1 MPQPMNAGQLAALI
15 AAGFFAAGMC
25 AAVYVLLKLARLVSA
40 ATAVVTG
47 YQAGVDDLMARA
59 SAAVQRADEQLAR
72 TGALTDSVEQ
82 VTASMSDLS
91 EQVSAVAGTARLIAN
106 GLGAPALRLAA
117 AGYGVRQALA
127 LRLPGSAARQGRAAQ
142 RDRAAARRGA
152 RQPRSSLRGETGSPG
167 VPALL
172 PGSDPAGPGRGAR
185 GRAGR

>member
-40 ATAVVTG
+40 ATVVVAG

-72 TGALTDSVEQ
+72 TGALTESVEQ
-82 VTASMSDLS
+82 VSASMSDLS

-117 AGYGVRQALA
+117 ARYGVRQALA
-127 LRLPGSAARQGRAAQ
+127 VRLPGAAARQRRAVRLGTGGGVGGGMGVAGGTALAPNAETTALARSADAAGRSRAVRGRAA
-142 RDRAAARRGA
+142 R
-152 RQPRSSLRGETGSPG
+152 
-167 VPALL
+167 
-172 PGSDPAGPGRGAR
+172 
-185 GRAGR
+185 